1 MSEGQQEKRISIIVP
16 VYNIEKYIEK
26 TINCVRVQTYENW
39 ELLLVLDGCTDNT
52 RAVIE
57 ENLKEKPDDRIHVIL
72 QENQGAAAARN
83 HGLKE
88 ATGRYIAYLDA
99 EDLWPKEKLQKQL
112 IFLQE

>member
-26 TINCVRVQTYENW
+26 TINCVRAQTYENW

-57 ENLKEKPDDRIHVIL
+57 ENLKEKPDD
-72 QENQGAAAARN
+72 QDPCDPPGKPGCGSSQ
-83 HGLKE
+83 KS
-88 ATGRYIAYLDA
+88 
-99 EDLWPKEKLQKQL
+99 WP
-112 IFLQE
+112 